1 MCSSVRRRQL
11 PASADGSV
19 KLWDRATGEVRHTL
33 KSRKG
38 EPYLFSFSPDDKTL
52 TLVCGDRTILTWDVV
67 GGGEPTKANTGRVC
81 LPSPDGKTTATLY
94 EKDLTVKVL
103 DASTGKE
110 KQVLRELNY
119 TTRCAGFSQDGRQL
133 ATGGGWRRVEGME
146 PGHGGRCCKTSR
158 IPTPSRS

>member
-33 KSRKG
+33 KGRKELPAG
-38 EPYLFSFSPDDKTL
+38 FSFSLDDKTL
-52 TLVCGDRTILTWDVV
+52 TMVFVDHTILTWDVV
-67 GGGEPTKANTGRVC
+67 GGGEPTEANTGRVC

-133 ATGGGWRRVEGME
+133 ATGGAAE
-146 PGHGGRCCKTSR
+146 S
-158 IPTPSRS
+158 